1 VPGIVGGVIGAVL
14 AVFGAP
20 LVQGPPPLAPEPAA
34 RLATVESDSSAQAE
48 RLAAIDEQVAGL
60 QTTFQEQLEPT
71 VQSAVEAAVAE
82 VPSRDGVAIAALGER
97 LARATSEMAALQT
110 ALDALDSRVTA
121 ESGRLDAAHAELRT
135 ALESRIDAEAARID
149 ETRESASGAV
159 AEAREAASG
168 APGGGGG
175 GGAAGAGGAARGA
188 LAEARSAIGEEIGQ
202 LRGTLESAQGEI
214 ASIQGTLESVQQA
227 RGRAAAAALLARDI
241 DRSIDSGAAFEEPL
255 ERLIA
260 MSGDDPELETS
271 LTTLRP
277 YAAAGVPT
285 VATLRADLAAL
296 AESSPPTVAGSE
308 WLGQTVE
315 NITGLVTV
323 RDKDSDAEVATG
335 RLADADQALRDGDV
349 EAAIA
354 IVEEVAAMPEGI
366 DPAAAEAWLADARAQ
381 VTAVA
386 AQQQLD
392 AHIRE
397 LLTATVN

>member
-34 RLATVESDSSAQAE
+34 RLASVESESSAQAD
-48 RLAAIDEQVAGL
+48 RLAELGEEVGSL
-60 QTTFQEQLEPT
+60 QTTIGEELEPT
-71 VQSAVEAAVAE
+71 VRSAVEAAVAE
-82 VPSRDGVAIAALGER
+82 VPSRDGEAIAALGER
-97 LARATSEMAALQT
+97 LDGVAAEMASLQT
-110 ALDALDSRVTA
+110 SLEELDSRLSA
-121 ESGRLDAAHAELRT
+121 ESERLDAARAELRTALESRIDAEASRIDEVREAASAELAEART

-149 ETRESASGAV
+149 EARAAASDEA
-159 AEAREAASG
+159 AEART
-168 APGGGGG
+168 
-175 GGAAGAGGAARGA
+175 
-188 LAEARSAIGEEIGQ
+188 AIGEEIGT
-202 LRGTLESAQGEI
+202 LRGTLEGAQSEI
-214 ASIQGTLESVQQA
+214 AAVQGTIESMQQA

-255 ERLIA
+255 ERLIT

-277 YAAAGVPT
+277 YAASGVPT
-285 VATLRADLAAL
+285 VGQLRADLAAL
-296 AESSPPTVAGSE
+296 AETSAPAVAGYE

-323 RDKDSDAEVATG
+323 RDKDSEADVATG
-335 RLADADQALRDGDV
+335 RLAEADQALRDGDLETAISTV
-349 EAAIA
+349 EA
-354 IVEEVAAMPEGI
+354 VAAMPEGI
-366 DPAAAEAWLADARAQ
+366 DPAAAEAWLADARAR